1 MNLSAKLSLFDG
13 IQMRYYSGV
22 LNLQQFVY
30 FRKNNKNNMKKTITS
45 KFGLLMAMV
54 AILISSCSTNAT
66 YTKRYHSRGFNIAW
80 GGGSDAT
87 PAKSVIRKAR
97 VEAEKS
103 AIVESPVLEM
113 KAEEIAS
120 YSAPLSSVSA
130 VNPHAIINNPI
141 ALATKVTQNARP
153 GVTIEKKSVD
163 TKVMV
168 KTSTKV
174 LKQKKAMVD
183 PGQGKSQIIA
193 LILFV
198 LFGCLGIHRFYLG
211 HLSSGLLMLLL
222 CCTLILPI
230 INLFTGIALLVWWVL
245 DLIKLVTGD
254 LKPADGEYTE
264 TL

>member
-1 MNLSAKLSLFDG
+1 
-13 IQMRYYSGV
+13 
-22 LNLQQFVY
+22 
-30 FRKNNKNNMKKTITS
+30 MKKSVTS
-45 KFGLLMAMV
+45 RLGLFLAM
-54 AILISSCSTNAT
+54 LLLLFSSCSTNTAF
-66 YTKRYHSRGFNIAW
+66 TKRYHSRGFNIAW
-80 GGGSDAT
+80 RGGSDAT

-130 VNPHAIINNPI
+130 VNPHAIINNSI
-141 ALATKVTQNARP
+141 VLATKVTQNARP

-198 LFGCLGIHRFYLG
+198 VFGFLGIHRFYLG

>member
-1 MNLSAKLSLFDG
+1 MT
-13 IQMRYYSGV
+13 
-22 LNLQQFVY
+22 
-30 FRKNNKNNMKKTITS
+30 KNIRRS
-45 KFGLLMAMV
+45 ISISFIALAL
-54 AILISSCSTNAT
+54 LISSCSTNAT
-66 YTKRYHSRGFNIAW
+66 FSKRYHSRGFNIAW
-80 GGGSDAT
+80 GGGTDASL
-87 PAKSVIRKAR
+87 AKTVTKKAR

-103 AIVESPVLEM
+103 AIVESPVVEM

-130 VNPHAIINNPI
+130 VNAHAIINNPI
-141 ALATKVTQNARP
+141 VLATKATQNAKP
-153 GVTIEKKSVD
+153 GVTIGKKSVD
-163 TKVMV
+163 HKVMV
-168 KTSTKV
+168 KATTKV

-254 LKPADGEYTE
+254 LKPADGEYTQ

>member
-1 MNLSAKLSLFDG
+1 
-13 IQMRYYSGV
+13 
-22 LNLQQFVY
+22 
-30 FRKNNKNNMKKTITS
+30 
-45 KFGLLMAMV
+45 MAMV

-103 AIVESPVLEM
+103 AIVESPALEM

-130 VNPHAIINNPI
+130 VNPHAIINNSI
-141 ALATKVTQNARP
+141 VLATKVTQNARP

-254 LKPADGEYTE
+254 LKPADGEYTQ

>member
-1 MNLSAKLSLFDG
+1 
-13 IQMRYYSGV
+13 
-22 LNLQQFVY
+22 
-30 FRKNNKNNMKKTITS
+30 MKKTITS

-113 KAEEIAS
+113 KAEGIAS

>member
-1 MNLSAKLSLFDG
+1 
-13 IQMRYYSGV
+13 MR
-22 LNLQQFVY
+22 
-30 FRKNNKNNMKKTITS
+30 NNYTQ
-45 KFGLLMAMV
+45 KFGIALTAV
-54 AILISSCSTNAT
+54 ALFLASCGSNAT
-66 YTKRYHSRGFNIAW
+66 LSKRYHNRGLYIAW
-80 GGGSDAT
+80 GGGADAT
-87 PAKSVIRKAR
+87 PAKPIIRKAR

-103 AIVESPVLEM
+103 AIVQSPVVEM

-130 VNPHAIINNPI
+130 VNAHAIVNNPI
-141 ALATKVTQNARP
+141 VLATKAIQNARP
-153 GVTIEKKSVD
+153 GVTTEKKSAD
-163 TKVMV
+163 SKLMV
-168 KTSTKV
+168 KATTKV

-183 PGQGKSQIIA
+183 PGKGKSQIIA

-245 DLIKLVTGD
+245 DLIKLVIGD

>member
-1 MNLSAKLSLFDG
+1 MT
-13 IQMRYYSGV
+13 
-22 LNLQQFVY
+22 
-30 FRKNNKNNMKKTITS
+30 KNIRRS
-45 KFGLLMAMV
+45 ISISFIALAL
-54 AILISSCSTNAT
+54 LISSCSTNAT
-66 YTKRYHSRGFNIAW
+66 FSKRYHSRGFNIAW
-80 GGGSDAT
+80 GGGTDASL
-87 PAKSVIRKAR
+87 AKTVTKKAR

-103 AIVESPVLEM
+103 AIVESPVVEM

-130 VNPHAIINNPI
+130 VNAHAIINNPI
-141 ALATKVTQNARP
+141 VLATKATQNAKP
-153 GVTIEKKSVD
+153 GVTIGKKSVD
-163 TKVMV
+163 HKVMV
-168 KTSTKV
+168 KATTKV

-198 LFGCLGIHRFYLG
+198 LFGYLGIHRFYLG

-254 LKPADGEYTE
+254 LKPANGEYTE

>member
-1 MNLSAKLSLFDG
+1 MTKNISRSLSISFIAL
-13 IQMRYYSGV
+13 
-22 LNLQQFVY
+22 
-30 FRKNNKNNMKKTITS
+30 
-45 KFGLLMAMV
+45 

-130 VNPHAIINNPI
+130 VNPHAIINNSI
-141 ALATKVTQNARP
+141 VLATKVTQNARP

>member
-1 MNLSAKLSLFDG
+1 MTKNISRSLSISFIALAL
-13 IQMRYYSGV
+13 
-22 LNLQQFVY
+22 
-30 FRKNNKNNMKKTITS
+30 
-45 KFGLLMAMV
+45 
-54 AILISSCSTNAT
+54 LISSCSTNAT
-66 YTKRYHSRGFNIAW
+66 FSKRYHSRGFNIAW
-80 GGGSDAT
+80 GGGLDAS
-87 PAKSVIRKAR
+87 PAKTVTKKAR

-103 AIVESPVLEM
+103 AIVESRVVEM

-130 VNPHAIINNPI
+130 VNAHAIINNPI
-141 ALATKVTQNARP
+141 VLATKATQNAKP
-153 GVTIEKKSVD
+153 GVTIGKKSVD
-163 TKVMV
+163 HKVMV
-168 KTSTKV
+168 KVTTKV

-198 LFGCLGIHRFYLG
+198 VFGFLGIHRFYLG

-264 TL
+264 RL

>member
-1 MNLSAKLSLFDG
+1 
-13 IQMRYYSGV
+13 
-22 LNLQQFVY
+22 
-30 FRKNNKNNMKKTITS
+30 MKKTTTS
-45 KFGLLMAMV
+45 KLGLLMAMV

-66 YTKRYHSRGFNIAW
+66 FSKRYHSRGFNIAW
-80 GGGSDAT
+80 GGGADAT
-87 PAKSVIRKAR
+87 PTKHVVRKAR
-97 VEAEKS
+97 VAAEKS
-103 AIVESPVLEM
+103 AIVESPVVEI

-120 YSAPLSSVSA
+120 YSAPLSSVST
-130 VNPHAIINNPI
+130 VNAHVIVNNSI
-141 ALATKVTQNARP
+141 VLATKATKNARP
-153 GVTIEKKSVD
+153 GVTIEKKSID
-163 TKVMV
+163 TKG
-168 KTSTKV
+168 

-198 LFGCLGIHRFYLG
+198 FFGYLGIHRFYLG
-211 HLSSGLLMLLL
+211 HRSSGLLMLLL

-230 INLFTGIALLVWWVL
+230 INIFTGITLLIWWVL

>member
-1 MNLSAKLSLFDG
+1 
-13 IQMRYYSGV
+13 MRYYSWV

-30 FRKNNKNNMKKTITS
+30 FRKNNKNNMKKTTTS
-45 KFGLLMAMV
+45 KLGLLMAMV

-130 VNPHAIINNPI
+130 VNPHAIINNSI
-141 ALATKVTQNARP
+141 VLATKVTQNARP

>member
-1 MNLSAKLSLFDG
+1 VL
-13 IQMRYYSGV
+13 GV
-22 LNLQQFVY
+22 V
-30 FRKNNKNNMKKTITS
+30 K
-45 KFGLLMAMV
+45 
-54 AILISSCSTNAT
+54 T
-66 YTKRYHSRGFNIAW
+66 YTNCFGWSCNWR
-80 GGGSDAT
+80 
-87 PAKSVIRKAR
+87 AKSVIRKAR

>member
-1 MNLSAKLSLFDG
+1 
-13 IQMRYYSGV
+13 
-22 LNLQQFVY
+22 
-30 FRKNNKNNMKKTITS
+30 MKKTTTS
-45 KFGLLMAMV
+45 KLGLLIAMV
-54 AILISSCSTNAT
+54 AILVSSCSTNAT
-66 YTKRYHSRGFNIAW
+66 FSKRYHSRGFNIAW
-80 GGGSDAT
+80 GGGSDANN
-87 PAKSVIRKAR
+87 AKPIIRKAR

-103 AIVESPVLEM
+103 AIVESPVVEM

-130 VNPHAIINNPI
+130 VNAHAIVNNPI
-141 ALATKVTQNARP
+141 VLTTKAIQNARP
-153 GVTIEKKSVD
+153 GVTTEKKSAD
-163 TKVMV
+163 SKLMV
-168 KTSTKV
+168 KATTKV

-183 PGQGKSQIIA
+183 PGKGKSQIIA

-245 DLIKLVTGD
+245 DLIKLVIGD

>member
-1 MNLSAKLSLFDG
+1 
-13 IQMRYYSGV
+13 
-22 LNLQQFVY
+22 
-30 FRKNNKNNMKKTITS
+30 MKKTTTS
-45 KFGLLMAMV
+45 KLGLLMAMV

-130 VNPHAIINNPI
+130 VNPHAIINNSI
-141 ALATKVTQNARP
+141 VLATKVTQNARP

>member
-1 MNLSAKLSLFDG
+1 MTKNISRSLSISFIALAF
-13 IQMRYYSGV
+13 
-22 LNLQQFVY
+22 
-30 FRKNNKNNMKKTITS
+30 
-45 KFGLLMAMV
+45 
-54 AILISSCSTNAT
+54 LISSCSTNAT
-66 YTKRYHSRGFNIAW
+66 ITKRYHSRGFNIAW
-80 GGGSDAT
+80 GGGPDAS
-87 PAKSVIRKAR
+87 PAKTVTKKAR

-103 AIVESPVLEM
+103 AIVESPVAEM

-120 YSAPLSSVSA
+120 YLAPLSSVSA

-141 ALATKVTQNARP
+141 VLATKATQNAKP
-153 GVTIEKKSVD
+153 GVTIEKKSID

-183 PGQGKSQIIA
+183 TGQGKSQIIA

-198 LFGCLGIHRFYLG
+198 LFGYLGIHRFYLG

-254 LKPADGEYTE
+254 LKPANGEYTE

>member
-1 MNLSAKLSLFDG
+1 
-13 IQMRYYSGV
+13 MRYYPGV
-22 LNLQQFVY
+22 LILQQFVY
-30 FRKNNKNNMKKTITS
+30 FRKNNKNNMKKITTS
-45 KFGLLMAMV
+45 KLGLLMAMV

-130 VNPHAIINNPI
+130 VNPHAIINNSI
-141 ALATKVTQNARP
+141 VLATKVTQNARP

-198 LFGCLGIHRFYLG
+198 LFGFLGIHRFYLG